1 MKKIVL
7 AFVAVS
13 LLLTGCSD
21 DGKEDSAVSIDSVSS
36 AVEMP
41 VTESTATGTTQT
53 ASDTTQTASDT
64 AEQSEMNNV
73 TDQNSAENKS
83 GNDGAGNVSQVVGQ
97 DISEDTTISD
107 GELPVA
113 GGDDKT
119 VPENEESKPPVT
131 TAPSSEV
138 KTQTATTVS
147 TAAPVFGENHQT
159 VTTTKKS
166 GGVIELPI
174 IPVN

>member
-41 VTESTATGTTQT
+41 VTESTAAG
-53 ASDTTQTASDT
+53 TTQTASDT
-64 AEQSEMNNV
+64 AEQSGTQNATEK
-73 TDQNSAENKS
+73 NSAESKS
-83 GNDGAGNVSQVVGQ
+83 SNAGAGTVSPAGQ

-119 VPENEESKPPVT
+119 VPETEESKPPVT

>member
-7 AFVAVS
+7 TFVAVS

-21 DGKEDSAVSIDSVSS
+21 DGKEDSAVSTDSVSS
-36 AVEMP
+36 VVEMP
-41 VTESTATGTTQT
+41 ATESTATGTTQT
-53 ASDTTQTASDT
+53 ASDKAQTASGT
-64 AEQSEMNNV
+64 AEQSGTQNV

-83 GNDGAGNVSQVVGQ
+83 GNDGAGNVSPVGGQ

-107 GELPVA
+107 GELPIA

-119 VPENEESKPPVT
+119 VPENEENKPPVT

-159 VTTTKKS
+159 ATTTKKS

>member
-41 VTESTATGTTQT
+41 VTESTAAG
-53 ASDTTQTASDT
+53 TTQTASDT
-64 AEQSEMNNV
+64 AEQPETQNV
-73 TDQNSAENKS
+73 TEQNSAESKS
-83 GNDGAGNVSQVVGQ
+83 SNAGAGTVSPAGQ

>member
-36 AVEMP
+36 VVEMP
-41 VTESTATGTTQT
+41 VTESTVTGTTQT
-53 ASDTTQTASDT
+53 ASDK
-64 AEQSEMNNV
+64 AEQSGTQNV
-73 TDQNSAENKS
+73 TEQNSAESKS
-83 GNDGAGNVSQVVGQ
+83 GNAGAGNVSPVGGQ

-119 VPENEESKPPVT
+119 VPENEESKPSVT

-159 VTTTKKS
+159 VTTTKKT

>member
-41 VTESTATGTTQT
+41 VTESTAAGTTQT
-53 ASDTTQTASDT
+53 ASDTAQTASDT
-64 AEQSEMNNV
+64 AEQSGTQNATEK
-73 TDQNSAENKS
+73 NSAESKS
-83 GNDGAGNVSQVVGQ
+83 SNAGAGTVSPAGQ

>member
-53 ASDTTQTASDT
+53 ASDK
-64 AEQSEMNNV
+64 AEQSGTQNV
-73 TDQNSAENKS
+73 TDQNSAESKS
-83 GNDGAGNVSQVVGQ
+83 SNAGAGNVSQVVGQ
-97 DISEDTTISD
+97 GISEDTTISD

-113 GGDDKT
+113 GGEDKT
-119 VPENEESKPPVT
+119 VPENAESKPSVT

>member
-36 AVEMP
+36 VVEMP

-53 ASDTTQTASDT
+53 ASDTTQTTSDT
-64 AEQSEMNNV
+64 AEQSGTQNA

-83 GNDGAGNVSQVVGQ
+83 GNAGAGNVSQAGGQ

-113 GGDDKT
+113 GGEDKT
-119 VPENEESKPPVT
+119 VPENEESKPSVT
-131 TAPSSEV
+131 NAPSSEV

-147 TAAPVFGENHQT
+147 TVAPVFGENHQT
-159 VTTTKKS
+159 VTTAKKS